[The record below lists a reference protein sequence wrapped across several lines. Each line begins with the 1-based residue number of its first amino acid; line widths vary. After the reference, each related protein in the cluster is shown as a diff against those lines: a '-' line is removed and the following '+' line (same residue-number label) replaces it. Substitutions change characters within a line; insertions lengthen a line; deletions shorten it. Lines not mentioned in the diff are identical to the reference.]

1 MKSEKRNGEMLMF
14 PTIIGH
20 RGVPHLA
27 PENTM
32 ASFEAAV
39 KNGAEGLETDVQMTR
54 DGELVLIHDET
65 LDRTTDGSGFVAA
78 HTLKELKSLDAG
90 SRFNPAFKGERI
102 PTLREFLEYVSGKGL
117 LINIEI
123 KSGIV
128 LYPGIEQKLIDMLQS
143 FGLGK
148 NVIIS
153 SYNHYS
159 LVTCKE
165 LDSTIKTGILY
176 MAGLY
181 NPWDY
186 AKTVGAD
193 ALHPLFYS
201 VRPEIIGGM
210 RNSGL
215 LINPY
220 TVDSPGDM
228 KNMIALGVSG
238 IITNYCDVLSKMKTG
253 G

>member
-1 MKSEKRNGEMLMF
+1 MF
-14 PTIIGH
+14 PKIIGH

-32 ASFEAAV
+32 ASFKTAV
-39 KNGAEGLETDVQMTR
+39 ANGAEGLETDVQMTK
-54 DGELVLIHDET
+54 DGALVLIHDET
-65 LDRTTDGSGFVAA
+65 LDRTTNGKGLVLN

-90 SRFNPAFKGERI
+90 SKFSPDFENERI
-102 PTLREFLEYVSGKGL
+102 PTLREFLEYVSDKDL

-123 KSGIV
+123 KSGVI
-128 LYPGIEQKLIDMLQS
+128 LYPGIEKKLIEMLHEY
-143 FGLGK
+143 GLGES
-148 NVIIS
+148 IILS
-153 SYNHYS
+153 SFNHYS

-165 LDSTIKTGILY
+165 IDSGIKTGILY

-186 AKTVGAD
+186 AKAVGAD

-201 VRPEIIGGM
+201 VRPETIGGL
-210 RNSGL
+210 RDSGL

-238 IITNYCDVLSKMKTG
+238 IITNYCDVLDQMKKG
-253 G
+253 GDSYEAQL

>member
-1 MKSEKRNGEMLMF
+1 MF
-14 PTIIGH
+14 PKIIGH
-20 RGVPHLA
+20 RGVPHLR

-32 ASFEAAV
+32 VSFKTAV
-39 KNGAEGLETDVQMTR
+39 ELGADGLETDVQMTR

-65 LDRTTDGSGFVAA
+65 LERTTDGKGLVCT
-78 HTLKELKSLDAG
+78 HTLAQLKALDAG
-90 SRFNPAFKGERI
+90 GHFDPVYKGEKI
-102 PTLREFLEYVSGKGL
+102 PTLREFLEFVAGRDL

-123 KSGIV
+123 KSGVV
-128 LYPGIEQKLIDMLQS
+128 LYPGIEAKLIAMLQE
-143 FGLGK
+143 FGLTQ

-153 SYNHYS
+153 SFNHYA

-165 LDSTIKTGILY
+165 IDRSIKTGILY

-186 AKTVGAD
+186 ARTVGAD

-201 VRPEIIGGM
+201 VRPETIGGM
-210 RNSGL
+210 KAGGF
-215 LINPY
+215 IVNPW

-228 KNMIALGVSG
+228 KNMLALGVDG
-238 IITNYCDVLSKMKTG
+238 IITNYCDVLYQMKTG
-253 G
+253 GTA

>member
-1 MKSEKRNGEMLMF
+1 MNGGTLMF
-14 PTIIGH
+14 PKIIGH
-20 RGVPHLA
+20 RGIPHLA

-32 ASFEAAV
+32 ASFEAALV
-39 KNGAEGLETDVQMTR
+39 NGAEGLETDIQMTK
-54 DGELVLIHDET
+54 DGELVLVHDEM
-65 LDRTTDGSGFVAA
+65 LDRTTNGKGLVAM
-78 HTLKELKSLDAG
+78 HTLKELQSLDAG
-90 SRFNPAFKGERI
+90 SHFNAVFSNEKI
-102 PTLREFLEYVSGKGL
+102 PTLREFLAFVSGRDL

-123 KSGIV
+123 KSGVV
-128 LYPGIEQKLIDMLQS
+128 LYPGIEQKLIEMLHE
-143 FGLGK
+143 FNLTE

-153 SYNHYS
+153 SFNHYS

-165 LDSTIKTGILY
+165 IDSSIKTGILY

-201 VRPEIIGGM
+201 VRPETIGGM
-210 RNSGL
+210 LGSGL
-215 LINPY
+215 LINPF
-220 TVDSPGDM
+220 TVDNPGDM

-238 IITNYCDVLSKMKTG
+238 IITNYCDVLFAMKTG
-253 G
+253 GQP

>member
-1 MKSEKRNGEMLMF
+1 MLMF
-14 PTIIGH
+14 PKIIGH
-20 RGVPHLA
+20 RGIPHLT

-32 ASFEAAV
+32 ASFRAAV
-39 KNGAEGLETDVQMTR
+39 ENGADGLETDVQMTK

-65 LDRTTDGSGFVAA
+65 LDRTTNGKGLVLT
-78 HTLKELKSLDAG
+78 HTLSELKSLDTG
-90 SRFNPAFKGERI
+90 SKFDPAFKNEKI
-102 PTLREFLEYVSGKGL
+102 PTLREFLEFVSGRDL

-123 KSGIV
+123 KSGVV
-128 LYPGIEQKLIDMLQS
+128 LYPGIERKLIHMLHE
-143 FGLGK
+143 FGLGHK
-148 NVIIS
+148 TIIS
-153 SYNHYS
+153 SFNHYA

-165 LDSTIKTGILY
+165 IDSGIKTGILY

-186 AKTVGAD
+186 AKTVHAD

-201 VRPEIIGGM
+201 VRPETIGGM
-210 RNSGL
+210 KASGL
-215 LINPY
+215 LIHPY

-228 KNMIALGVSG
+228 KNMIALGASG
-238 IITNYCDVLSKMKTG
+238 IITNYCDVLSKMKAG

>member
-1 MKSEKRNGEMLMF
+1 MF
-14 PTIIGH
+14 PKIIGH

-39 KNGAEGLETDVQMTR
+39 TCGADGLETDVQMTK

-65 LDRTTDGSGFVAA
+65 LERTTDGHGLVAA
-78 HTLKELKSLDAG
+78 HTLEALRSLDAG
-90 SRFNPAFKGERI
+90 GWFGPAFKGAKI
-102 PTLREFLEYVSGKGL
+102 PTLQEFLAFAAGRDL

-123 KSGIV
+123 KSGVI
-128 LYPGIEQKLIDMLQS
+128 LYPGIEQKLIEMLHEYR
-143 FGLGK
+143 LGA

-153 SYNHYS
+153 SFNHYS

-165 LDSTIKTGILY
+165 IDSAVKTGILY
-176 MAGLY
+176 TAGLY
-181 NPWDY
+181 RPWDY

-201 VRPEIIGGM
+201 VRPETIGGM
-210 RNSGL
+210 RQSGL

-220 TVDSPGDM
+220 TVDKPNDM
-228 KNMIALGVSG
+228 KNMLALGVSG
-238 IITNYCDVLSKMKTG
+238 IITNFCDVLSDLKKEG
-253 G
+253 